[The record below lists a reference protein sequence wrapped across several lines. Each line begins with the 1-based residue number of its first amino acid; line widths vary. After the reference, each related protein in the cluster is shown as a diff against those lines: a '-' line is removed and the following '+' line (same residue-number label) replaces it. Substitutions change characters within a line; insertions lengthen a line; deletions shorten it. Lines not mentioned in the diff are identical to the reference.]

1 MDIGSLER
9 AIHRSTDYLEFVPA
23 RALNLF
29 DWGGKRLLLLLGFDA
44 GGLGCGGRALWDD
57 DGPGPTTGVS

>member
-9 AIHRSTDYLEFVPA
+9 AIHHSTDCLEFVPA

-44 GGLGCGGRALWDD
+44 GGSGWGDVRCGTTM
-57 DGPGPTTGVS
+57 GPDQLQA

>member
-44 GGLGCGGRALWDD
+44 GGAGWGDVRCGTTM
-57 DGPGPTTGVS
+57 GPDQLQA